1 MDDAKLE
8 RYLRSVGK
16 GCFVKHF
23 DLFGSEVVPQTAK
36 VERLWQAEGYTW
48 KACQSRVSTAK
59 AIIEAGRARD
69 ALQVI
74 ADSYKV
80 PVVLRQRAR
89 ELLRRPS
96 C

>member
-16 GCFVKHF
+16 GCFVNHF
-23 DLFGSEVVPQTAK
+23 DLFGSESVSQTAK
-36 VERLWQAEGYTW
+36 VE
-48 KACQSRVSTAK
+48 
-59 AIIEAGRARD
+59 
-69 ALQVI
+69 
-74 ADSYKV
+74 
-80 PVVLRQRAR
+80 RQRAR